1 MINKK
6 NNIGIDDLVDE
17 EYFEIDYQNLSDLI
31 TRMVKLISFN
41 DDNEKKPIY
50 HFSKDIYYL
59 DIFDNKIKFNGYRF
73 NIDEDNEIED
83 CVIYLSKIKYVIAEN
98 QVLKIYLDNIVYL
111 VPNLPHLIKIEYI
124 LCDCLN
130 KYNSNTMWGL

>member
-1 MINKK
+1 MITK
-6 NNIGIDDLVDE
+6 
-17 EYFEIDYQNLSDLI
+17 
-31 TRMVKLISFN
+31 
-41 DDNEKKPIY
+41 KKPIY

-130 KYNSNTMWGL
+130 KYNSNTMGGL

>member
-31 TRMVKLISFN
+31 IRMFKLISFN
-41 DDNEKKPIY
+41 DDNEKRPIY
-50 HFSKDIYYL
+50 HFSKEIYYL
-59 DIFDNKIKFNGYRF
+59 DIFDNKIKFNGYKF
-73 NIDEDNEIED
+73 NIDEEDKIED
-83 CVIYLSKIKYVIAEN
+83 YVIDLSEIKYVIAEN

-130 KYNSNTMWGL
+130 KYNSKTIGG